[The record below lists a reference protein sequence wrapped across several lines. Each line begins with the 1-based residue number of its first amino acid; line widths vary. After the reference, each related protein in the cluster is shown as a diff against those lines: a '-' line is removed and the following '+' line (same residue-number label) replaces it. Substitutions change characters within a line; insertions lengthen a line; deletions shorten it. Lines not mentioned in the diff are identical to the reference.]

1 MTSSHVISLTLD
13 LTAVAHQLVTRA
25 YVPKMT
31 VRSQLIFSARWVTV
45 LMGIDR
51 RMEEIGVEFFISS
64 SVK

>member
-1 MTSSHVISLTLD
+1 MD
-13 LTAVAHQLVTRA
+13 LAAVAHQLVTRA